1 IYGELVTGKNI
12 SKMDVEKYRNFIDNY
27 DNEEVLGKYFE
38 NKMSVINEYKSKSK
52 EGTNQKSNRIRR
64 FEILKELI
72 K

>member
-1 IYGELVTGKNI
+1 
-12 SKMDVEKYRNFIDNY
+12 MDVEKYRNFIDNY